1 MRKWNPKL
9 ISYPKQLKL
18 SLETETLSL
27 KKEFFFKK
35 RGKIQVSTIYK
46 THIQFNDT
54 QKLTAKSWKRVN
66 HADNKRKLV
75 LQWCNNVE
83 SKEKGITR
91 ERRSLLN
98 DKRDS
103 SLGHIIIMNPYVP
116 NNIASK

>member
-1 MRKWNPKL
+1 MEPQADIIPETIKTL
-9 ISYPKQLKL
+9 IKDRNSFIEKRIC
-18 SLETETLSL
+18 
-27 KKEFFFKK
+27 FFFKK
-35 RGKIQVSTIYK
+35 GKIQVSTIYK

-66 HADNKRKLV
+66 CADNKRKLV

-83 SKEKGITR
+83 SKVKGINR
-91 ERRSLLN
+91 ERRALLN

-103 SLGHIIIMNPYVP
+103 PLGHIIIMNPYVP

>member
-1 MRKWNPKL
+1 MEPQADIIPQTIKTL
-9 ISYPKQLKL
+9 IRDRHSFI
-18 SLETETLSL
+18 E
-27 KKEFFFKK
+27 K

-83 SKEKGITR
+83 SKEKGTNR

-103 SLGHIIIMNPYVP
+103 PLGHIIIMNPYVP